1 MEELIFFAV
10 IIFFSIL
17 ESISRSRRA
26 KQKRE
31 QGGLEGLEDE
41 QFEWA
46 QTPPW
51 ETDLPRTY
59 DEDPSYDET
68 AVAADEYVATEP
80 VDSEPEQKGPR
91 SVVDILAELG
101 GITTEETRKES
112 TTISIPRQSP
122 SLPEPRPPVVI
133 AERDE
138 ASTVRRPERMASRT
152 HPVHLTHADYGTDPS
167 ERAAA
172 VVPGL
177 DTSPKALT
185 AEVAAV
191 HAQLRGTR
199 SSLRQAIILQEVLGP
214 PLALRDGE

>member
-1 MEELIFFAV
+1 MKELIFFAV

-17 ESISRSRRA
+17 ESIARSRRA

-31 QGGLEGLEDE
+31 QGGLEEE

-51 ETDLPRTY
+51 DTDLPTY
-59 DEDPSYDET
+59 DEDPSYDE
-68 AVAADEYVATEP
+68 AADEYVVTERA
-80 VDSEPEQKGPR
+80 DSEPQSKGPR

-101 GITTEETRKES
+101 GITTEETREES
-112 TTISIPRQSP
+112 TTVSIPRQSP
-122 SLPEPRPPVVI
+122 PLPEPRPPIVI
-133 AERDE
+133 PERDE
-138 ASTVRRPERMASRT
+138 APTVRRPERVASRT

-167 ERAAA
+167 ERAAS
-172 VVPGL
+172 VIPGL
-177 DTSPKALT
+177 DTSGEAPT

-199 SSLRQAIILQEVLGP
+199 SSLRQAIILREVLGP